1 MTNYVGKIASRSRAK
16 KVNQECEMK
25 NWNLKIAEVVECKRS
40 MQNILIATVSSK
52 YIDQTFNHAFSE
64 FR

>member
-25 NWNLKIAEVVECKRS
+25 NWNLKIAEFRS